1 MLNQGKVWA
10 DGEKTEMLTESRLS
24 SLYGVDVRLVESA
37 GWYQV
42 MPA

>member
-1 MLNQGKVWA
+1 MLNRGEVWE
-10 DGEKTEMLTESRLS
+10 DGEKSEMLTESRLS

-42 MPA
+42 IPA

>member
-1 MLNQGKVWA
+1 
-10 DGEKTEMLTESRLS
+10 MLTESRLS